1 MISKLEAS
9 FIEKIIG
16 HTVDNKI
23 KWKVYNPKKDSDF
36 NTMPLIDGYK
46 SYSTDTIYYEERV
59 MDTKTKT
66 LVTKKRKC
74 VFRVDHSPKHIKLIC
89 WFIGEYFDLSVFS
102 IESIDDKTFEYKIL
116 DRLFTIIED
125 SNTKKEN
132 ADKISNI
139 TSFISNFK

>member
-23 KWKVYNPKKDSDF
+23 KWKVYNPKKDSDS
-36 NTMPLIDGYK
+36 NTFPLIDGYK
-46 SYSTDTIYYEERV
+46 SYSTDTIQYEERV
-59 MDTKTKT
+59 MDTKTRT
-66 LVTKKRKC
+66 LVTKKMKC
-74 VFRVDHSPKHIKLIC
+74 VFRVDRGPNHIKLIC
-89 WFIGEYFDLSVFS
+89 WFIGEYFDLSDFS

-125 SNTKKEN
+125 SNTKKVE
-132 ADKISNI
+132 ADKIANI